1 MMFLSN
7 LINGLITL
15 YIWIIIIVSLIS
27 IFSPYT
33 RNPVVDMMR
42 RITDPVFGFVREK
55 MPFVVTNG
63 IDFSP
68 LVVIIGLQIIRI
80 LF

>member
-15 YIWIIIIVSLIS
+15 YIWVIIIVSLIS
-27 IFSPYT
+27 IIAPHVQ
-33 RNPVVDMMR
+33 NPVVDVLH

-55 MPFVVTNG
+55 MPFVVSNG

-80 LF
+80 IF

>member
-1 MMFLSN
+1 
-7 LINGLITL
+7 
-15 YIWIIIIVSLIS
+15 
-27 IFSPYT
+27 
-33 RNPVVDMMR
+33 MR
-42 RITDPVFGFVREK
+42 SITDPVFGFVREK